1 MKERVLITGASGFVG
16 HHIVEEALKN
26 NLEVFAAV
34 RKTSKTDH
42 LKDFAI
48 NYTSPDFGDVNSIK
62 KDLLQ
67 NNYNYIIHCAG
78 LTKARTDDEYD
89 RVNGKYVYNIAQA
102 VIESGLNIKKFVLIS
117 SLAAKGPLNSLNG
130 SISENTPSNPI
141 TAYGKSKLLGET
153 LLKSF
158 PSINYTI
165 LRPTGVYGP
174 RDKDIFIFFKQL
186 SKGIEPYIG
195 RIDQQLSF
203 IYVTDLAK
211 ASIKALYAGNQTTY
225 NLSDGNCYNRYDLGQ
240 IAKEIL
246 HKKTIKIFLP
256 LMLVKTVAKISMAVG
271 SLKNKAV
278 VLNVEKIKDLVAIN
292 WCLDIELAKTE
303 LGFYPEY
310 DLKAG
315 VTASINWYKLNGW
328 L

>member
-26 NLEVFAAV
+26 NLDVFAAI
-34 RKTSKTDH
+34 RKTSKIDH
-42 LKDFAI
+42 LENFPI
-48 NYTSPDFGDVNSIK
+48 RYTSPDFSDVNSIK
-62 KDLLQ
+62 NDLIE
-67 NNYNYIIHCAG
+67 NNYTYIIHCAG
-78 LTKARTDDEYD
+78 LTKARKDDEYNQ
-89 RVNGKYVYNIAQA
+89 VNGSYIQNIAQA
-102 VIESGLNIKKFVLIS
+102 ITESGLNIKKLILIS
-117 SLAAKGPLNSLNG
+117 SLAAVGPLDNLSD
-130 SISENTPSNPI
+130 SISENTPANPL

-165 LRPTGVYGP
+165 LRPTAVYGP
-174 RDKDIFIFFKQL
+174 RDKDILIFFKQL
-186 SKGIEPYIG
+186 NSGIEPYIG
-195 RIDQQLSF
+195 RADQKLSF

-211 ASIKALYAGNQTTY
+211 ASIKALYADYQTTY
-225 NLSDGNCYNRYDLGQ
+225 NISDGYCYNRYELAQ

-246 HKKTIKIFLP
+246 HQKTIKIILP
-256 LMLVKTVAKISMAVG
+256 LTLVKTIAKISTAYG

-292 WCLDIELAKTE
+292 WCLSIDRAKTE
-303 LGFYPEY
+303 LAFYPEH

-315 VTASINWYKLNGW
+315 VTASLSWYKLNGW